1 MRQIL
6 GPYCREEM
14 ERKCA
19 IDTFYYREK
28 SSTSEDQHI
37 VPVGVG
43 RFSNGKGTSDDDGR
57 ARGIVWIPF

>member
-28 SSTSEDQHI
+28 SNTSEDQQI
-37 VPVGVG
+37 PEGVG
-43 RFSNGKGTSDDDGR
+43 GFSNGKGTSDHDGR